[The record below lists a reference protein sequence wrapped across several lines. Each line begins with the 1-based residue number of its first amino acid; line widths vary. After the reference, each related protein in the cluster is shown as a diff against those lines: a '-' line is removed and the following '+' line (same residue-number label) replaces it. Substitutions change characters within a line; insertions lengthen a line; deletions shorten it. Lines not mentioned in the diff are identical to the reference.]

1 VGGLFAVGSAF
12 AAAMALNFEP
22 PVRAGTAGSIS
33 VAGFTNPAVAPLAA
47 TGALTT
53 APSAGLSAGLSADAN
68 AVPGS
73 APASAPVAGGRV
85 ILLGF
90 DGASHHLA
98 EQFIAEGRM
107 PWAKKLMEQ
116 GAFLPLGSAN
126 PAESPVAW
134 ASVNSGQN
142 PGKTNIFG
150 FIRRTF
156 KWNDETGNGS
166 VIPTIGYNR
175 ETELAFKDGLTMPSH
190 QNDLA
195 VPNFWDLLDGAG
207 LSSRVIQA
215 ACNYP
220 AKAGPKTK
228 LLAGLSVPDVRGG
241 PGTYLHFTNSEWDFP
256 RSTGNGGQVLKFK
269 VTCPKCKNKGFT
281 FTKGCS
287 KCADGNKIGYFETK
301 LPGPENFVEAQ
312 KWATRLK
319 ELEVKWKAAEAGS
332 PAHQAL
338 TKELNTAKN
347 EKKKWEG
354 EKGHASVPLV
364 GWVDKGT
371 PAKDAEGNAA
381 TVRGSIKFQLAG
393 QEVTVK
399 EGEWAPYIPVTFE
412 IEGAFA
418 VKATAH
424 LHVSRCNTTDE
435 DVKFYLP
442 AITVATDGMPPNMS
456 VAAPPEFGAELVKDV
471 GYFDTIGWSCQT
483 HALKDDEIND
493 LSFMSAIWDTIVWRR
508 KMLEAQLAKKDWKT
522 LFQVFGET
530 DRVCHMMYRFFD
542 ENHPQFVAKD
552 SAKLIRFG
560 PREIAA
566 KDAIPAIYEELDKT
580 IGIVMQKIESG
591 ELADCTLMI
600 CSDHGFSPFR
610 EEVELNAWLIDQGFM
625 TLRVEDGKPTKEKSF
640 LSYVDWE
647 KTKAY
652 SVGIGTIYIN
662 LKGREPKGSVDPA
675 DYDKVCDDLIAKML
689 AYRNPNA
696 ASTNDPQVFKGAWKR
711 SDYLA
716 GKFAT
721 DLRDAKGRCTE
732 GAADVQVGFN
742 FGYRVGWG
750 TAMGDRA
757 RDAIVFPNKNRWSG
771 DHTSVHPWLVRGI
784 FFSNRKVAAGAAPHL
799 QDLAPTILALHGIA
813 VPGEMDGHLIPLAGL
828 EETAKAHAGGRANR
842 EALQKP
848 E

>member
-1 VGGLFAVGSAF
+1 MGMANGWVVSLIAVG
-12 AAAMALNFEP
+12 AAAAAAAAICAEP
-22 PVRAGTAGSIS
+22 T
-33 VAGFTNPAVAPLAA
+33 VAGGFGNAAPTAAVSASSVGAPAAA
-47 TGALTT
+47 TPT
-53 APSAGLSAGLSADAN
+53 AS
-68 AVPGS
+68 VP
-73 APASAPVAGGRV
+73 AAAIDGGRV

-90 DGASHHLA
+90 DGASHHFA
-98 EQFIAEGRM
+98 EQFIGEGRM

-134 ASVNSGQN
+134 ASVNTGQN

-156 KWNDETGNGS
+156 RWNDETGGGS
-166 VIPTIGYNR
+166 VIPTIGYSR
-175 ETELAFKDGLTMPSH
+175 EADLAFKDGFTMPSH
-190 QNDLA
+190 QNDLSA
-195 VPNFWDLLDGAG
+195 PNFWDLLDAAG
-207 LSSRVIQA
+207 FGSRVLQA

-220 AKAGPKTK
+220 AKAGPSTK

-241 PGTYLHFTNSEWDFP
+241 PGTYLLFTNSEWDFP
-256 RSTGNGGQVLKFK
+256 RTTGNGGQVLKFK
-269 VTCPKCKNKGFT
+269 VTCPKCKNKSFS

-312 KWATRLK
+312 KWAARLK
-319 ELEVKWKAAEAGS
+319 ELETKWRAATPGS
-332 PAHQAL
+332 AEHQSL

-347 EKKKWEG
+347 DKKKWEG
-354 EKGHASVPLV
+354 EKGHASVLLA
-364 GWVDKGT
+364 GWVDKGSVT
-371 PAKDAEGNAA
+371 KDAEGKDVVVPG
-381 TVRGSIKFQLAG
+381 TIKFALAG
-393 QEVTVK
+393 QEVTLK

-412 IEGAFA
+412 IDGAFA

-424 LHVSRCNTTDE
+424 LHVSQCNATAE

-442 AITVATDGMPPNMS
+442 AITVATDGMPPNMPVTS
-456 VAAPPEFGAELVKDV
+456 PPGFGAELVNDV

-508 KMLEAQLAKKDWKT
+508 KMLEAQLQKKDWTT

-542 ENHPQFVAKD
+542 EKHPQWKAEDAQKP
-552 SAKLIRFG
+552 IRFG
-560 PREIAA
+560 PREILA

-591 ELADCTLMI
+591 ELADCTLMV

-625 TLRVEDGKPTKEKSF
+625 TLVETDGKPTSSKSMF
-640 LSYVDWE
+640 VNCYIDWE

-662 LKGREPKGSVDPA
+662 LKGREPKGCVDPA
-675 DYDKVCDDLIAKML
+675 DYDRVCDEMIAKML

-711 SDYLA
+711 SDYLS

-721 DLRDAKGRCTE
+721 DQRDAKGRCTE
-732 GAADVQVGFN
+732 GAADIQVGFN

-757 RDAIVFPNKNRWSG
+757 KDAIVFPNKNRWSG

-784 FFSNRKVAAGAAPHL
+784 FFSNKKVAAGAAPHL
-799 QDLAPTILALHGIA
+799 QDLAPTILALHGVA
-813 VPGEMDGHLIPLAGL
+813 VPADMDGHLIPLAGL
-828 EETAKAHAGGRANR
+828 EAKASAHAGGKANR
-842 EALQKP
+842 EALLRP